1 MNHQKSEA
9 FFSFYRK
16 KEKLPLKL
24 RLFLEQQNRFNVGY
38 ADKKSLKPKLVYK
51 TLNQSLAPMPG
62 LPGRMSPNPAL
73 ANFST
78 QV

>member
-38 ADKKSLKPKLVYK
+38 GDKKSLKPKLVYK
-51 TLNQSLAPMPG
+51 TLNQSLAPTPTTV
-62 LPGRMSPNPAL
+62 GRMSPTPAL
-73 ANFST
+73 ALLPT

>member
-38 ADKKSLKPKLVYK
+38 ADKKSLEPCKGFIKL
-51 TLNQSLAPMPG
+51 
-62 LPGRMSPNPAL
+62 
-73 ANFST
+73 
-78 QV
+78 